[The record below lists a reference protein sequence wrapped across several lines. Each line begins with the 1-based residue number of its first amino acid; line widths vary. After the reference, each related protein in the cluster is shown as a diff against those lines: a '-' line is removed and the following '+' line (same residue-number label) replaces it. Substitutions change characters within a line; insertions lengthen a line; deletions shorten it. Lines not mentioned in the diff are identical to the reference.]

1 MWGRLFLSMTLAGP
15 AWGELSVAERVGG
28 RDFPSVFQAW
38 NGAEGLEEPRA
49 VSEARHDL
57 LFTGAASL
65 GLRWAGEHEGLA
77 TGFTAESLAEGR
89 RYRAELLG
97 RNPRMVLLCEI
108 RYRDAHGSFLPA
120 ESRWWKR
127 DAAGQ
132 PVVGWEEGGYLLL
145 DFSRADYRKQ
155 VAAQARA
162 AVDSGV
168 FDGVM
173 LDWWEEDEERVA
185 LAREVRAAIGEEALI
200 LVNSNDR
207 EVPGSAR
214 YVNGLFMECYR
225 SATAEDWERI
235 ERTLGWAEAH
245 LREPRVNCL
254 ETWFETSRQDLSR
267 LRATTTLGLAVSDGY
282 VLFGDPNPLPTPDHL
297 HDWYPLWDLPLG
309 RPKGPGAKR
318 PDGSLWREFAGGTVV
333 YNPPGKPLRVSFPE
347 PRKSAATG
355 KVSRTHEI
363 ASRDGD
369 VFMGE

>member
-1 MWGRLFLSMTLAGP
+1 MRRWIAGFLILA
-15 AWGELSVAERVGG
+15 ELACAQSITDRVGG
-28 RDFPSVFQAW
+28 RDYPSVFQAW
-38 NGAEGLEEPRA
+38 NGAEGLEEPKA

-65 GLRWAGEHEGLA
+65 GLRWEGEYEGLA
-77 TGFTAESLAEGR
+77 RGFMAESVKEGR
-89 RYRAELLG
+89 RRRAELLG

-108 RYRDAHGSFLPA
+108 RYRDAHRSFLPA
-120 ESRWWKR
+120 DSPWWLR
-127 DAAGQ
+127 DEGGK
-132 PVVGWEEGGYLLL
+132 PKPGWEEGGYLLM
-145 DFSRADYRKQ
+145 DFSQAGYRAQ

-162 AVDSGV
+162 AVGSGV

-173 LDWWEEDEERVA
+173 LDWWEEDEARVA

-207 EVPGSAR
+207 EVPGSAP

-225 SATAEDWERI
+225 SATDEDWRRI
-235 ERTLGWAEAH
+235 EKTLGWAEAN

-254 ETWFETSRQDLSR
+254 ETWFEKSRQDLTR
-267 LRATTTLGLAVSDGY
+267 MRATTTLGLTVSDGY
-282 VLFGDPNPLPTPDHL
+282 VLFADPNPLPTPDHL
-297 HDWYPLWDLPLG
+297 HDWYPLWDVPLG

-318 PDGSLWREFAGGTVV
+318 PDGSVWREFAGGTVV

-355 KVSRTHEI
+355 KVAREHEI
-363 ASRDGD
+363 AALDGD
-369 VFMGE
+369 VFTTE